1 MKKFFNYL
9 CLAAIAGLTLASCS
23 KNETVENLP
32 EKSVKKVN
40 FSAKSSNP
48 STKTAFG
55 DKTSAGYPTVWT
67 SNEKVSISLN
77 FGSAKQAEVT
87 PSSDGKTASFNAT
100 IEDDGKDSYVF
111 YALSPAASVINWN
124 ADNSNVQVDFPA
136 SQKPTLNSVDEK
148 AHIMAAKSATF
159 SEFPEETTPVT
170 LIFSHI
176 AAYGKFQ
183 FRNLPETVTI
193 NSIELTAQE
202 QVAGRFRFKPSDG
215 SYEVNSAGNSVN
227 LDVSDLEIDKNNTT
241 DFWFSFKPV
250 NLEGKTLKVAVHT
263 DAGVYAKTITFPT
276 GKGNFLAGKVATFT
290 ISMAGITPGE
300 DKVYKILTD
309 KKQLLPGAKAIIVA
323 KDYAKAMSTTQNG
336 NNRAHTDVDKSEDLK
351 TITNPGDAVQI
362 FTLEAG
368 TESNTVAFKCVNG
381 DQTDKYIYAAS
392 SGSNYLK
399 SQDTKDGNASFSV
412 TIEDGYTVLK
422 ASGENTHNI
431 IKYNSSNNPPIF
443 SCYASGQKEVVVYVL
458 EGSGEGSSLI
468 DDPKC
473 PIPEISF
480 NSSTNTV
487 TITCSA
493 SGARI
498 GYTTDG
504 TTPGIDDE
512 GNPIGTTQEYTEPFT
527 ITETCTVK
535 AFAGAPGYNMSDIAE
550 KECEVSTP
558 GSDFTTVAQ
567 LNALAATAGD
577 YSGTLTNA
585 VISFVPDTKNAV
597 IKDATGS
604 TLVFVTDHGLL
615 QGQTLTGPITV
626 TATMYHNCAEITAL
640 TANFTGSQA
649 TVAPQVFTLSQLVGN
664 LSTYQSAYVQVN
676 DLEVTGINDKNIS
689 VKNGSNTYVVY
700 AAAGVPSGLAEGDV
714 ITAVGT
720 IAWYNNNDQI
730 KVWSTDGITITQ
742 AHTPT
747 AHAVTFT
754 QPSAG
759 GSFTVKV
766 NGSAITSGT
775 EVMEGTVVTLTA
787 TPASGYNFT
796 RWTVSGATVSGN
808 TPTATFTMGTSAVNI
823 SAVFTSSTSTQY
835 ELKFPDDNSENNK
848 VGAYNK
854 TWTAII
860 GSTEWTIKNF
870 NNNNWTN
877 WTYIRCGSKNNA
889 SVASIIV
896 NIPEAVSSISLTID
910 AITASSVNSI
920 KLYVADDESFTTNVQ
935 TITGSKTTGTQAFT
949 IPNPKANSYYKIE
962 FDCAKGSSNGF
973 VQVSKV
979 VYTE

>member
-1 MKKFFNYL
+1 MKKFFNLL
-9 CLAAIAGLTLASCS
+9 CLAAFTTSIFVACS

-55 DKTSAGYPTVWT
+55 DKTDAGYPTVWT
-67 SNEKVSISLN
+67 ANEKVKISLN
-77 FGSAKQAEVT
+77 FKKQMDAEVT
-87 PSSDGKTASFNAT
+87 PSSDGKTATFTAT
-100 IEDDGKDSYVF
+100 FADTMATSPYVF
-111 YALSPAASVINWN
+111 YSVSPAASVISVDESH
-124 ADNSNVQVDFPA
+124 ASIQIDFPA
-136 SQKPTLNSVDEK
+136 TQKPTLKSVEEK

-159 SEFPEETTPVT
+159 NEFPEETTPVT
-170 LIFSHI
+170 LTFSHL

-193 NSIELTAQE
+193 NSIEL
-202 QVAGRFRFKPSDG
+202 VAEEEVSGRFYFYPSDG
-215 SYEVNSAGNSVN
+215 SLAANSAGKSVTLN
-227 LDVSDLEIDKNNTT
+227 VEDLEIDKNNTT

-250 NLEGKTLKVAVHT
+250 NLEGKTLKIAVHT

-276 GKGNFLAGKVATFT
+276 GKGNFQAGRVATFT
-290 ISMAGITPGE
+290 VNMSGITPGE
-300 DKVYKILTD
+300 DNVYVLLTD

-323 KDYAKAMSTTQNG
+323 KDYEKAISTTQNG
-336 NNRAHTDVDKSEDLK
+336 NNRAQTDVDKSDDKK
-351 TITNPGDAVQI
+351 TITNPAEAVQV
-362 FTLEAG
+362 FVLEAG
-368 TESNTVAFKCVNG
+368 TVSNTVAFKCENG
-381 DQTDKYIYAAS
+381 SQAVAGKYIYAAS

-473 PIPEISF
+473 PTPEISF

-504 TTPGIDDE
+504 TTPGIDDD

-759 GSFTVKV
+759 GSFTIKV
-766 NGSAITSGT
+766 NGSAISSGT
-775 EVMEGTVVTLTA
+775 EVLEGTVVTLTA

-796 RWTVSGATVSGN
+796 SWTVTGATLSGN
-808 TPTATFTMGTSAVNI
+808 TATTTFTMGTSEVEI
-823 SAVFTSSTSTQY
+823 SAQFNPVSGDVKTYTLTIGPSDFNTTSY
-835 ELKFPDDNSENNK
+835 
-848 VGAYNK
+848 A
-854 TWTAII
+854 A
-860 GSTEWTIKNF
+860 
-870 NNNNWTN
+870 NNN
-877 WTYIRCGSKNNA
+877 SKT
-889 SVASIIV
+889 S
-896 NIPEAVSSISLTID
+896 
-910 AITASSVNSI
+910 TASSSDGYTTEVSWTSNQVMKQGSDMQWQKNNGLIYNTTDLGTI
-920 KLYVADDESFTTNVQ
+920 KSVTVTSSAGTFTTTYGASAQPDGTTVGGGYFQVKVGNA
-935 TITGSKTTGTQAFT
+935 TGKT
-949 IPNPKANSYYKIE
+949 SKIE
-962 FDCAKGSSNGF
+962 
-973 VQVSKV
+973 V
-979 VYTE
+979 VFEK